1 MTISGALIKAA
12 KSAERKPFFPL
23 FVDMSGRK
31 ALIAGGGKVA
41 ERRIKVLLDF
51 GADITVISPET
62 CAYIENAASLGTIRL
77 LKRSYQKGDVT
88 ALTPFLVIAAT
99 DKREVNRDI
108 MMEAKNLNIHVSVA
122 DCREECTC
130 YFPAI
135 ADNGAYIAG
144 LISKDG
150 NHAGVKQMAE
160 KIRETLLCTK

>member
-1 MTISGALIKAA
+1 VKISGALINVT

-23 FVDMSGRK
+23 FVDMGGRK

-41 ERRIKVLLDF
+41 ERRMKVLLDF
-51 GADITVISPET
+51 GADITVISPEA
-62 CAYIENAASLGTIRL
+62 CAYIENAASQGTIRL
-77 LKRSYQKGDVT
+77 LKRPYQKGDVT
-88 ALTPFLVIAAT
+88 ALTPFLVVAAT

-108 MMEAKNLNIHVSVA
+108 MTEAKNLNILVSVA

-144 LISKDG
+144 LVSKDG
-150 NHAGVKQMAE
+150 NHAGVKKMAE
-160 KIRETLLCTK
+160 KIRATFL